1 MLSSL
6 NFCKPAESGRKDRYV
21 LMEHT
26 RLVNVCFCDLCHFR
40 IKVAT
45 AVMAEKCDVT
55 ICRDSTGSP
64 QTFTLRPGGVLRI
77 GRGVANDVVLDFD
90 GVSVYHAEIHLPKDG
105 PLCIRDESRNG
116 TAVRP
121 GPHAAEKGAT
131 AWEPLKK
138 SQLRILPHGWQ
149 ILMPLNSRRNT
160 KQLVVS
166 ARLLSIFMG
175 TKVPPMPGQ
184 EPAAFPLRTHKVF
197 SAGRAAVHRN
207 VKPLPAVKM
216 EEAEEPDLQLKRKKK
231 RVEGSDAEPSKR
243 KKKKKDKRRKHA
255 GEEDADE
262 EVAKRKKGKTRVK
275 EQESEDLEETEA
287 QRKEREE
294 RERLERE
301 LEDELAEETRK
312 VHRQVQPDPADSAN
326 FDGSA
331 TYRDAESSMHP
342 ATEVPEDDE
351 DEADEADDAETQRA
365 LQKAMG
371 ASEAEAEEESRED
384 QENREDET
392 LAEPEKAAEEV
403 DKEPGNVEELQ
414 KEPDTGKEADGAA
427 EQDVAALL
435 GVLYQVFVMLAT
447 SVQCCSTQ
455 DGESM
460 RPSHVVSTQ
469 VNVRGGLCGHF
480 PTEVASSLLTLER
493 VKT

>member
-1 MLSSL
+1 MVSNRLAKTVENSKGFL
-6 NFCKPAESGRKDRYV
+6 TLV
-21 LMEHT
+21 LLH
-26 RLVNVCFCDLCHFR
+26 HFR
-40 IKVAT
+40 IKIAVA
-45 AVMAEKCDVT
+45 AMAEKCDIT

-121 GPHAAEKGAT
+121 GPHAEEQGVT

-184 EPAAFPLRTHKVF
+184 EPATFPLRTQKVF
-197 SAGRAAVHRN
+197 SAGAAVRRN
-207 VKPLPAVKM
+207 VKALPAVKM
-216 EEAEEPDLQLKRKKK
+216 EEDAMEEPELRFKRRKKK
-231 RVEGSDAEPSKR
+231 VDDSDAEPKR
-243 KKKKKDKRRKHA
+243 KKKKKEKKRKA
-255 GEEDADE
+255 AEEDLGEVDE
-262 EVAKRKKGKTRVK
+262 EELGKKKGKSRVK
-275 EQESEDLEETEA
+275 EQESEEGETEA

-294 RERLERE
+294 LLRLERE

-312 VHRQVQPDPADSAN
+312 IRREAPAPQAEAPQVDSAN

-331 TYRDAESSMHP
+331 TYRDAESSAHP
-342 ATEVPEDDE
+342 ATEGPDDE
-351 DEADEADDAETQRA
+351 DEAADDAETQRV
-365 LQKAMG
+365 LQKAMA
-371 ASEAEAEEESRED
+371 ASAEED
-384 QENREDET
+384 QANEEPAASLQAEVEKEVAAPDEVRK
-392 LAEPEKAAEEV
+392 EPEAAEEP
-403 DKEPGNVEELQ
+403 EESAVEEQDL
-414 KEPDTGKEADGAA
+414 AA
-427 EQDVAALL
+427 W
-435 GVLYQVFVMLAT
+435 F
-447 SVQCCSTQ
+447 
-455 DGESM
+455 
-460 RPSHVVSTQ
+460 
-469 VNVRGGLCGHF
+469 
-480 PTEVASSLLTLER
+480 
-493 VKT
+493 